1 VPRGQVEQ
9 ECVQRL
15 SLLGVERSEELVL
28 EAARKRAEPAER
40 ALAVGGEPD
49 EVAPPVLGIAP
60 PLDELLLLELVEKA
74 DERSAVV
81 AERVGD
87 RSLCLRRTLVE
98 QGEDRVV
105 IRAQAGLLVFVE
117 RTLLRG
123 EAEPLEQEEARGDEL
138 RRQAGVGLVICLH
151 LDFHFP
157 GIGYRGEAFLPR
169 IVGYSNDWRNCLIP
183 TFQLVSPRRRWS
195 ALALIVTAQ
204 FMVILDVAIV
214 NVALPSIKSDLGF
227 SQTGLQWVITA
238 YALLFGGALL
248 LGGRLADLLGR
259 RRMFIAGLALFAAS
273 SLLCGLAWSSG
284 SLIAFRGLQ
293 GLGGALLAP
302 AALSLLMTTFAEGR
316 ERNLALG
323 IYGAA
328 SGSGAAAGVLLGG
341 ILTSYLGWSWI
352 FFLNVPVGAA
362 AIALTPF
369 LLRESRADFA
379 HRHFDLA
386 GAASVTG
393 GLMLLVYALTRATSD
408 GWSSPVT
415 LGLIGGAAALV
426 AAFVAIESRSRSPL
440 LPLRIF
446 RRRAL
451 SAANAAMA
459 IVGAVAFSEFYIL
472 TLYLQSVLHYSA
484 VQSGVAFSA
493 FALTV
498 VVASNV
504 AQAVV
509 GRAGV
514 RATLSA
520 GLALSTV
527 SVALLARL
535 PVTGH
540 YFWDLFP
547 AFVLGGAGMGLSFVP
562 VTIASLAGVDRAEAG
577 VASGLVNTS
586 RQIGGAIGLAAVST
600 VAASATSSYA
610 HGHTL
615 ALTSAAAT
623 VNGFQ
628 TSIDVLG
635 GLLLV
640 ALFIAVVFLRPARET
655 VEEAEATELREAA

>member
-1 VPRGQVEQ
+1 M
-9 ECVQRL
+9 
-15 SLLGVERSEELVL
+15 
-28 EAARKRAEPAER
+28 
-40 ALAVGGEPD
+40 
-49 EVAPPVLGIAP
+49 
-60 PLDELLLLELVEKA
+60 
-74 DERSAVV
+74 
-81 AERVGD
+81 
-87 RSLCLRRTLVE
+87 
-98 QGEDRVV
+98 
-105 IRAQAGLLVFVE
+105 
-117 RTLLRG
+117 
-123 EAEPLEQEEARGDEL
+123 
-138 RRQAGVGLVICLH
+138 
-151 LDFHFP
+151 
-157 GIGYRGEAFLPR
+157 
-169 IVGYSNDWRNCLIP
+169 IP
-183 TFQLVSPRRRWS
+183 QLQTDTPRRRWS

-238 YALLFGGALL
+238 YAILFGGALL

-259 RRMFIAGLALFAAS
+259 RRMFVAGLALFAVS

-284 SLIAFRGLQ
+284 SLVGFRALQ

-341 ILTSYLGWSWI
+341 VLTSYLGWSWI
-352 FFLNVPVGAA
+352 FFVNVPVGVA
-362 AIALTPF
+362 AIALAPV
-369 LLRESRADFA
+369 LLREGRSELL

-386 GAASVTG
+386 GAASITS
-393 GLMLLVYALTRATSD
+393 GLMLLVYALTRATTD

-415 LGLIGGAAALV
+415 LGLLGGAAALV
-426 AAFVAIESRSRSPL
+426 AAFVAIELRSRWPL

-446 RRRAL
+446 RLRAL
-451 SAANAAMA
+451 SAANATMA
-459 IVGAVAFSEFYIL
+459 IVGAVAFSEFFVL
-472 TLYLQSVLHYSA
+472 SLYLQGVLHYSA
-484 VQSGVAFSA
+484 VQGGVAFSA

-504 AQAVV
+504 AQLVV
-509 GRAGV
+509 GRVGA

-520 GLALSTV
+520 GLAVSAV

-535 PVTGH
+535 PVDGH

-547 AFVLGGAGMGLSFVP
+547 AFVLGGAGMGFSFVP
-562 VTIASLAGVDRAEAG
+562 VTIASLTGVDRTEAG

-586 RQIGGAIGLAAVST
+586 RQIGGAIGLATVST
-600 VAASATSSYA
+600 IAASATSGYA
-610 HGHTL
+610 HSHAL
-615 ALTSAAAT
+615 AVTSAPAA
-623 VNGFQ
+623 VHGFQ
-628 TSIDVLG
+628 LSLEVLG

-640 ALFIAVVFLRPARET
+640 ALAIAAVFLRPARERA
-655 VEEAEATELREAA
+655 EEVDAPELQEAA